1 MAKRYKRNTA
11 RSALESVINLLA
23 LLLFVALGAGLVVAV
38 VSTQLLTLPLLIA
51 LGAGVAVAVVLAL
64 VLRYNRRPSL
74 CLAGSVLS
82 MVFCLVFAV
91 GIVYVQVGLNT
102 LDRVTTPEA
111 QTVAMS
117 VYVRGDDTRS
127 MSDLLKL
134 PFGVLSQ
141 DQTDTQAAVKKLN
154 AQYSVQLTPQGYPG
168 AVELV
173 DALTGKEID
182 AILVN
187 QSHMTTLDD
196 LDEYRDVMQGLRMV
210 DTIQVP
216 LQASAAPQPTT
227 APAIPLDQPFTVYIT
242 GSDSRSSDISTS
254 GNSDVNIIATI
265 NPKTHQVLLLSTPR
279 DYFIPLSYT
288 GGVRD
293 KLTHAG
299 ARGIEES
306 METLE
311 MLYGIQLDY
320 YFKVNFTGFEGI
332 IDALGGI
339 DVYSDYDFDSYI
351 SDYTYQKGVNHMDGE
366 KALYFV
372 RERYNFPNG
381 DFQRGIHQMRMIQA
395 VADKV
400 LSPAILTQYL
410 PFMDAVGNCFR
421 TSMPSDFITGL
432 VQNQL
437 QTGAKWNIVSYY
449 VSGTGSNEY
458 TYSSPGRRLSVIIPD
473 ESTVETAKD
482 LMQRVRNGEV
492 VTSPQ
497 N

>member
-1 MAKRYKRNTA
+1 MAKRNQRKNA
-11 RSALESVINLLA
+11 RSTLETAINLLA
-23 LLLFVALGAGLVVAV
+23 MLLFVVLGVCLVASV
-38 VSTQLLTLPLLIA
+38 VSTQLLTLPYLVILS
-51 LGAGVAVAVVLAL
+51 VVVAVVVVVVL
-64 VLRYNRRPSL
+64 VLRHSHRTNLRL
-74 CLAGSVLS
+74 VGSVLS

-91 GIVYVQVGLNT
+91 GIVYVRVGLNT
-102 LDRVTTPEA
+102 LDRVTNPEA

-127 MSDLLKL
+127 IDELLKL
-134 PFGVLSQ
+134 PFGVLSE
-141 DQTDTQAAVKKLN
+141 DQTDTQAAVKQLDSK
-154 AQYSVQLTPQGYPG
+154 YSVTLTPQGYPG

-196 LDEYRDVMQGLRMV
+196 LDEYRNVMQGLRMV

-227 APAIPLDQPFTVYIT
+227 APAIPLDQPFTVYIS

-265 NPKTHQVLLLSTPR
+265 NPKTHQVLLVSTPR

-306 METLE
+306 MKTLE

-351 SDYTYQKGVNHMDGE
+351 SDYTYQKGINHMDGE

-421 TSMPSDFITGL
+421 TSMPSDFIAGL

-437 QTGAKWNIVSYY
+437 QNGGKWNIVSYY

-458 TYSSPGRRLSVIIPD
+458 TYSSPSRRLSVIIPD

-492 VTSPQ
+492 VTPPE